1 MITKGDNMAKLTLSI
16 PKELKDKLDKIPQVN
31 WSEVI
36 RAGIKK
42 KVEQL
47 EKFEQLVNKGVI

>member
-1 MITKGDNMAKLTLSI
+1 MAKLTLSI

-31 WSEVI
+31 WPEVI

-47 EKFEQLVNKGVI
+47 ERFEQLVNKGVI

>member
-1 MITKGDNMAKLTLSI
+1 MIGSKPI
-16 PKELKDKLDKIPQVN
+16 PKELKDKFDKMPEVN

-36 RAGIKK
+36 RAGIKR

>member
-1 MITKGDNMAKLTLSI
+1 MAKLTLSI
-16 PKELKDKLDKIPQVN
+16 PKEVKERLDKMPEVN
-31 WSEVI
+31 WSGVI
-36 RAGIKK
+36 RTGIKK